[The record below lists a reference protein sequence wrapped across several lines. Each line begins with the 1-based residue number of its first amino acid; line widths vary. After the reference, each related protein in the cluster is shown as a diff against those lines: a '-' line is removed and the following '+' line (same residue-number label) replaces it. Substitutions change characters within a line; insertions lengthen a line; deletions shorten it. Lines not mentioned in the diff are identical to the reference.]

1 MPLLQQGGLK
11 ERMEQNNQPNEYEGD
26 ALEDAIDEPCIYDEF
41 GFFVEAD
48 DDSDFYQ
55 EMMDL
60 NSIRKGEARA

>member
-1 MPLLQQGGLK
+1 
-11 ERMEQNNQPNEYEGD
+11 MEQNNQPNEYEGD